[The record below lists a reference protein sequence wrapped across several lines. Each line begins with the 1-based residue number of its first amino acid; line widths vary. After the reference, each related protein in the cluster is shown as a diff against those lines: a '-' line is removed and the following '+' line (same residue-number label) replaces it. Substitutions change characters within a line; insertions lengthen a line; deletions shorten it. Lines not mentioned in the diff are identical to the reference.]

1 MREIKAFFQNHV
13 RDLVNNHN
21 PAVVIIME
29 TKIGG
34 ERAREITDR
43 LPFDGAIHTDTIGY
57 AGGLW
62 LLWDSDRVEVTH
74 LSSIEQE
81 IHAIVKVRSSNLSWF
96 LLAELHNLPWVL
108 AGDFN
113 EPIVREDKFGGKP
126 VSVNRSLMLKDCLDK
141 CNMIDLGFTGPRF
154 TRTNRREV

>member
-1 MREIKAFFQNHV
+1 M
-13 RDLVNNHN
+13 
-21 PAVVIIME
+21 
-29 TKIGG
+29 
-34 ERAREITDR
+34 
-43 LPFDGAIHTDTIGY
+43 
-57 AGGLW
+57 
-62 LLWDSDRVEVTH
+62 EVTH

-96 LLAELHNLPWVL
+96 LLAIYASPRHAERQVLWNNLSKVAKLHNLPWVL

-113 EPIVREDKFGGKP
+113 EPIVREDKFRGRP

-154 TRTNRREV
+154 IRTNRREV